1 MQKLF
6 YRTIFISF
14 LCLLLLASSCSRT
27 DHANPTLEAI
37 EAMMDEHPDSAL
49 MLLTK
54 LDHKSLT
61 NQADSALF
69 NLLLVQAEDKNF
81 IDRTTTERIDIAVN
95 YYRQH
100 PDNDRRLMLSLYYLG
115 NIQNNATLYEQSIIS
130 MMEAEQLALKQQ
142 DYFYLGLIYRS
153 IAGIY
158 FKVYD
163 VQDEITY
170 EKKSVDAFAKSGHVD
185 YEIYEKCNYANALSH
200 DKRFQEA
207 LDTLA
212 VVNKKATEIRDTE
225 TLLLMYRFYG
235 VIYFCMGNYDA
246 SINAYSSYNSLTS
259 GDLPVESL
267 QVYALSYAKIGCSS
281 KADSILSKIKDL
293 GGEAKASLH
302 KTYFNAGNYQQAYN
316 ALLREDYFKDSTLN
330 ALLQQRVTQSVFNY
344 NDKVLERER
353 QKAENTQLKL
363 QRSIICILA
372 IVLILIIGLFY
383 LKYRNKVQLLQLHE
397 ALRNISVLRAELDR
411 KDNVENL
418 AIVNDNQEELRN
430 QLRHELLSLQQS
442 GNDSAE
448 ILHDIINHPTYHKL
462 QQYIETNKVITDRDA
477 IWGDIE
483 KMVCTY
489 SQNFKSRLMLLT
501 NGKLTADDY
510 RIALLIKCGV
520 TPTQLTKLIGRTKGT
535 VSYKRSMLCMRIF
548 DQKLGA
554 KIIDDIIRLL

>member
-1 MQKLF
+1 
-6 YRTIFISF
+6 
-14 LCLLLLASSCSRT
+14 
-27 DHANPTLEAI
+27 
-37 EAMMDEHPDSAL
+37 
-49 MLLTK
+49 
-54 LDHKSLT
+54 
-61 NQADSALF
+61 
-69 NLLLVQAEDKNF
+69 
-81 IDRTTTERIDIAVN
+81 
-95 YYRQH
+95 
-100 PDNDRRLMLSLYYLG
+100 
-115 NIQNNATLYEQSIIS
+115 
-130 MMEAEQLALKQQ
+130 
-142 DYFYLGLIYRS
+142 
-153 IAGIY
+153 
-158 FKVYD
+158 
-163 VQDEITY
+163 
-170 EKKSVDAFAKSGHVD
+170 
-185 YEIYEKCNYANALSH
+185 
-200 DKRFQEA
+200 
-207 LDTLA
+207 
-212 VVNKKATEIRDTE
+212 
-225 TLLLMYRFYG
+225 
-235 VIYFCMGNYDA
+235 
-246 SINAYSSYNSLTS
+246 
-259 GDLPVESL
+259 
-267 QVYALSYAKIGCSS
+267 
-281 KADSILSKIKDL
+281 
-293 GGEAKASLH
+293 
-302 KTYFNAGNYQQAYN
+302 
-316 ALLREDYFKDSTLN
+316 LREDYFKDSTLN

-501 NGKLTADDY
+501 NGKLTSDDY